1 MEMPLFRMKRQ
12 FPDEIKKAS
21 AAKQVIVTS
30 KVKMTMIH
38 EAFFTIF
45 AWLVVCLDMGLLIYA
60 WKYSRLSIGA
70 VVALITLID
79 NAYTPIAIF
88 NVIYVQYK
96 LNKAAWRRFAD
107 LLDLKE
113 DSQLQEGIPFGTF
126 SNEVSVEDLSFSYG
140 DKKVLDKI
148 SITIKK
154 GEKVAFVGESGSGK
168 STLAKILVGLLKYE
182 KGEVLFDGKPLKGF
196 SLESLYERVS
206 YFPQNTPVFDG
217 TIRENLVFDKEIPEE
232 DIKNSLKNVQLFPL
246 LASLDNGLETKIGE
260 RGACLSGGEKQRLA
274 LARLWFEQA
283 DMVILD
289 EATSALDNLT
299 ESIVMENVVE
309 KMDGATVIAIVHR
322 LASVRGFDR
331 IVVFKEGRIAGN
343 GTFEKLLAANPY
355 FYELYRKEKG
365 APQL

>member
-1 MEMPLFRMKRQ
+1 M
-12 FPDEIKKAS
+12 
-21 AAKQVIVTS
+21 
-30 KVKMTMIH
+30 
-38 EAFFTIF
+38 
-45 AWLVVCLDMGLLIYA
+45 
-60 WKYSRLSIGA
+60 
-70 VVALITLID
+70 
-79 NAYTPIAIF
+79 
-88 NVIYVQYK
+88 
-96 LNKAAWRRFAD
+96 
-107 LLDLKE
+107 
-113 DSQLQEGIPFGTF
+113 
-126 SNEVSVEDLSFSYG
+126 
-140 DKKVLDKI
+140 
-148 SITIKK
+148 
-154 GEKVAFVGESGSGK
+154 
-168 STLAKILVGLLKYE
+168 
-182 KGEVLFDGKPLKGF
+182 
-196 SLESLYERVS
+196 ESLYERVS